1 MKVGWIGLGAMGWP
15 MAKNL
20 KAAGHEVLVYN
31 RTREKAK
38 AHAEAFGTRAV
49 EELEALAEAE
59 AIFSCLPTSNEVEE
73 VARALLPHL
82 RPGTLWIDCTSG
94 DPAASRRIAARL
106 AEAGARFLDAPVSGG
121 TAGAEAGTLAIMVG
135 GDAADFERA
144 RPLFEA
150 LGKTIV
156 HLGPVGAGHATKA
169 VNNTLL
175 AAALLA
181 AAEGLLALKRA
192 GVAPEKALEVINQ
205 SSGRSFATEVLFPE
219 RVLDRSF
226 PLTFKLGLL
235 AKDVRIGNRVV
246 EDADVPSPLFH
257 LTREL
262 YQAAA
267 RTIGE
272 DADHTEA
279 VKLVETWGGGEI
291 R

>member
-1 MKVGWIGLGAMGWP
+1 MKIAWIGLGAMGAP

-20 KAAGHEVLVYN
+20 KEAGHEVLVYN
-31 RTREKAK
+31 RSKEKAK
-38 AHAEAFGTRAV
+38 AHAEAHGTRAV
-49 EELEALAEAE
+49 ENLSDLAEAE
-59 AIFSCLPTSNEVEE
+59 AIFSCLPTSNEVAE

-82 RPGTLWIDCTSG
+82 KPGTLWIDCTSG
-94 DPAASRRIAARL
+94 EPEKSREIAAQL
-106 AEAGARFLDAPVSGG
+106 KESGVRFLDAPVSGG

-135 GDAADFERA
+135 GEAEDFERA

-175 AAALLA
+175 ATALLA
-181 AAEGLLALKRA
+181 AAEGLLALKKE
-192 GVAPEKALEVINQ
+192 GVAPEKALSVINQ

-235 AKDVRIGNRVV
+235 AKDVRIGNKVT
-246 EDADVPSPLFH
+246 EGAGVPSPVFH

-262 YQAAA
+262 FQAAA
-267 RTIGE
+267 KAIGG
-272 DADHTEA
+272 DADHTEI
-279 VKLVETWGGGEI
+279 VKLVEAWGGEEI
-291 R
+291 A

>member
-1 MKVGWIGLGAMGWP
+1 VDELG
-15 MAKNL
+15 
-20 KAAGHEVLVYN
+20 
-31 RTREKAK
+31 
-38 AHAEAFGTRAV
+38 
-49 EELEALAEAE
+49 ALAEAE
-59 AIFSCLPTSNEVEE
+59 AIFSCLPTSDEVEE

-94 DPAASRRIAARL
+94 EPEKSRRIAAL
-106 AEAGARFLDAPVSGG
+106 LTEARVGFLDAPVSGG

-135 GDAADFERA
+135 GDVADFERA

-150 LGKTIV
+150 LGKKVV

-169 VNNTLL
+169 VNNTLV

-181 AAEGLLALKRA
+181 AAEGLLALKKE
-192 GVAPEKALEVINQ
+192 GVEPQKALEVLNQ
-205 SSGRSFATEVLFPE
+205 STGRSFATEVLFPE
-219 RVLDRSF
+219 RILNRSF

-246 EDADVPSPLFH
+246 EGAGVPSPLFH
-257 LTREL
+257 LVREL

-272 DADHTEA
+272 DADHTEV
-279 VKLVETWGGGEI
+279 VKLVEAWGGGEI

>member
-1 MKVGWIGLGAMGWP
+1 MRVGWIGLGAMGYP

-20 KAAGHEVLVYN
+20 KAAGHEVWVYN
-31 RTREKAK
+31 RTPAKAK
-38 AHAEAFGTRAV
+38 AHAEAYGTRAAERL
-49 EELEALAEAE
+49 EELAGAE
-59 AIFSCLPTSNEVEE
+59 AIFTCLPTSNEVAE
-73 VARALLPHL
+73 VAGKLLPHL
-82 RPGTLWIDCTSG
+82 KPGTLWIDCTSG
-94 DPAASRRIAARL
+94 EPEKSREIAARL
-106 AEAGARFLDAPVSGG
+106 AQAGVRFLDAPVSGG

-135 GDAADFERA
+135 GEAADFERA

-150 LGKTIV
+150 LGRKIV

-181 AAEGLLALKRA
+181 AAEGLLALKKA
-192 GVAPEKALEVINQ
+192 GVKPEKALEVINQ

-235 AKDVRIGNRVV
+235 AKDVRIGSKVT
-246 EDADVPSPLFH
+246 EGAGVPSPLFH

-262 YQAAA
+262 FQAAA
-267 RTIGE
+267 KAIGE

-279 VKLVETWGGGEI
+279 VKLVEAWAGEEI